1 LADLLIAARAVHFA
15 STSLVAG
22 ALIFAVLVSEP
33 AFRSGAEEPPVAP
46 PLRRHLVWI
55 TGVSVAVAFASGAAW
70 LVLLSAEIGGG
81 SLSGGVVWTVLTLTQ
96 FGRAWQVRL
105 ALAALLALALLLD
118 RRLRLNTA
126 TASGIRAALAAAL
139 AGSLAWAGHAG
150 ATEGVGGDIHLVAD
164 VLHLVA
170 AAAWLGA
177 LLPLALLFAATARS
191 GNVHDADVTLNA
203 TARFSTLGIVSV
215 GTLLVTGSVNTW
227 FLAGTIPALLGTAY
241 GRLLL
246 IKIALFAAMVG
257 VASINRSRLTPR
269 LAHGLGTD
277 RGRIV
282 LGRLARN
289 TTIEI
294 VLGLLVLAIVGV
306 LGTTVPALHVQPLWP
321 FPLRLDGNA
330 LEGPDAVAAVA
341 LITITA
347 AAGTLAIVAGPG
359 LRRWLLVCAGVVAV
373 VFALRFLSNLTVPAY
388 PTTFMASPTGFS
400 AASVAHGHALY
411 VQNCASCHGLDGR
424 GDRPAAKQLDLTAD
438 HIYGHTDGDL
448 FWWVSH
454 GIAGAMPGFSEAID
468 DEGRWALVDF
478 VHANADAVRLRAAA
492 NNPGFPTP
500 DFTAECP
507 DGSTV
512 SLSDKRG
519 SVVHIII
526 AGPQSSPRLH
536 ELAHAHLMADLTT
549 IVIANDEAAKDL
561 SFCSTREQ
569 ATREAFAVYLPK
581 DTSGGAEFL
590 VDPAGQLRAIWYPGL
605 QPAWTDPEVLR
616 RRIADIDHV
625 VPARTAAQHAHGH

>member
-15 STSLVAG
+15 STSVVAG

-33 AFRSGAEEPPVAP
+33 AFRSEAEEPPVAP
-46 PLRRHLVWI
+46 GLRQRLAWI
-55 TGVSVAVAFASGAAW
+55 TWVSIAVAVASGAVW

-81 SLSGGVVWTVLTLTQ
+81 SLSGGVVWTVLTQTQ

-105 ALAALLALALLLD
+105 ALAGLLALASMLDHRLL
-118 RRLRLNTA
+118 LNTA
-126 TASGIRAALAAAL
+126 TASWIRAALAAAL
-139 AGSLAWAGHAG
+139 AGSLAWGGHAG
-150 ATEGVGGDIHLVAD
+150 ATEGVGGNIHLVAD

-177 LLPLALLFAATARS
+177 LLPLALLFAAATRS
-191 GNVHDADVTLNA
+191 GNVHDAAVTLNA
-203 TARFSTLGIVSV
+203 TARFSTLGIISV
-215 GTLLVTGSVNTW
+215 GTLLVTGIVNTW

-269 LAHGLGTD
+269 LARGLGTSQ
-277 RGRIV
+277 GRVV

-294 VLGLLVLAIVGV
+294 VVGVLVLAIVGV

-330 LEGPDAVAAVA
+330 LEGPDAVAAVV
-341 LITITA
+341 LITIA
-347 AAGTLAIVAGPG
+347 AAAETLAIVAGPG
-359 LRRWLLVCAGVVAV
+359 SRRWLLASAGVVAA

-411 VQNCASCHGLDGR
+411 VQNCASCHGMDGR
-424 GDRPAAKQLDLTAD
+424 GDGPAAKQLDLTAD

-448 FWWVSH
+448 FWWASH
-454 GIAGAMPGFSEAID
+454 KIAGAMQGFSEAID

-492 NNPGFPTP
+492 IDAGFPTP

-519 SVVHIII
+519 TVVHIIM
-526 AGPQSSPRLH
+526 AGPHSSPRLH
-536 ELAHAHLMADLTT
+536 EMMHAHLVADLTT

-561 SFCSTREQ
+561 SFCSSREQ

-581 DTSGGAEFL
+581 NTNEGAEFL
-590 VDPAGQLRAIWYPGL
+590 VDPAGQLRAIWYPGR

-616 RRIADIDHV
+616 RRIADIDRV
-625 VPARTAAQHAHGH
+625 ATARTAGQHAHGH